1 MPAGVC
7 VASASLRCARAF
19 FPLFFSFSLPSF
31 TYSTVV
37 ANSTLVVQTN
47 PSLKAL
53 SAVSPS
59 LGGPVFEIVFLPTFD
74 PYCLAFC
81 HSFLPLPAS
90 H

>member
-19 FPLFFSFSLPSF
+19 FLSLFSFSLPSF
-31 TYSTVV
+31 TYSTVI
-37 ANSTLVVQTN
+37 AISTLVVQTN

-53 SAVSPS
+53 PAVSPS

-74 PYCLAFC
+74 PYCLAYC
-81 HSFLPLPAS
+81 HSFLPFPAS